1 MEAIIGRKL
10 KRSELVDHEDR
21 NPLNNRRSNLRLC
34 TALQNAHNSGKR
46 KPGTS
51 HYKNVYW
58 DAARNKWSAYINY
71 DGSRMMIGRY
81 DDEVEA
87 AYMFDQWALAL
98 QGEYAVFNVID
109 K

>member
-34 TALQNAHNSGKR
+34 TALQNA
-46 KPGTS
+46 